1 MTAFKLSPYAA
12 AFLAF
17 MALPAA
23 AFDRISTKSEFVQAV
38 SGKNLTIF
46 GISVN
51 VQPNGAIGGR
61 AYGRKVQGQWQW
73 RDGFF
78 CRDLF
83 WGDMDLGPNCQVV
96 QVKGNVIR
104 FQSDKGAGRY
114 ADLTMR

>member
-1 MTAFKLSPYAA
+1 MTALRLSPYAA
-12 AFLAF
+12 AFLAC

-23 AFDRISTKSEFVQAV
+23 AFERISTKSDFVQTV

-46 GISVN
+46 GISVS
-51 VQPNGAIGGR
+51 VQPDGAIGGR
-61 AYGRKVQGQWQW
+61 AYGRKVKGQWQW

-96 QVKGNVIR
+96 KVHGDVIR
-104 FQSDKGAGRY
+104 FRSDKGTGRY